1 MFSATRLNVLRQR
14 RQELLAAS
22 EAHRR
27 LLSVECIAVQQ
38 RLEWLDRTVT
48 AARRLRPFIS
58 LATPLLGIWAARRR
72 NRGRSWIG
80 NIASALPA
88 GERYVSAVREFIH
101 R

>member
-1 MFSATRLNVLRQR
+1 MSPATRLNVLRQR

-22 EAHRR
+22 EAYRR
-27 LLSVECIAVQQ
+27 LLFVECTAVQQ

-48 AARRLRPFIS
+48 VARRLRPFIS
-58 LATPLLGIWAARRR
+58 LAAPLLGIWAAQRR

-80 NIASALPA
+80 RFASAMPVA
-88 GERYVSAVREFIH
+88 GRFVSAVREFIQ